1 MSNKI
6 SISYETTADVEVDVD
21 FTVVCAQCGEPIE
34 SEYNHVK
41 DILRVSPC
49 KNCSGKKILTPEIL
63 EDIRAKFGEEVYQ
76 FLDLKRMLQE

>member
-6 SISYETTADVEVDVD
+6 SISYEKRVEVDVEVD
-21 FTVVCAQCGEPIE
+21 FTVVCGQCHEPLE
-34 SEYNHVK
+34 SDYDET
-41 DILRVSPC
+41 DEILEVSPC

-63 EDIRAKFGEEVYQ
+63 EEVRAKFGEEVYQ